1 MTIPKLKPND
11 RKREFNKYTSKQIN
25 KVIYNYLFKNNMS
38 NRKIDEEILNLS
50 SKQSKGYQSMGI
62 LHHLGIN
69 KNHKG
74 IFRGYTIDKAIE
86 VLKEDEIHF
95 KQIINLLL
103 ESKNI
108 NEYPIKVDSWELL
121 DEKIAL
127 KTIDKSTLKHN
138 GTGVPIEIRHFFE
151 INNLG
156 KNEKKN
162 VNFRYNDDCYSAVIE
177 MDKLEN
183 PRSRIIWKSKFR
195 DLLRNIFPKYYEKF
209 LEGKIEENTN
219 LPKIRFVKLDSNN
232 FDIEFIFT
240 SEIEDDVLEEISQDN
255 PLDIDTINIEL
266 ETKIRKEGK
275 VKYVYGKQ
283 YERNPKNRIEA
294 IKYHG
299 TKCVVCGFDF
309 EKIYGNRGKGYIEI
323 HHIRPLS
330 FVREESNINPK
341 TDLVPICSNC
351 HRMIHR
357 KKDNVL
363 SIDDLKQIIKDSK

>member
-1 MTIPKLKPND
+1 MTIPKLEPND
-11 RKREFNKYTSKQIN
+11 IKEEFNKYTSEQIN
-25 KVIYNYLFKNNMS
+25 KVVYNYLFKKNMS
-38 NRKIDEEILNLS
+38 SKRIDEEILDLQF
-50 SKQSKGYQSMGI
+50 KQGKEYQSMEI
-62 LHHLGIN
+62 LNNLGIN
-69 KNHKG
+69 KKHKG
-74 IFRGYTIDKAIE
+74 IFIGCTIDKAIE

-95 KQIINLLL
+95 KQIINILL

-108 NEYPIKVDSWELL
+108 NEYPIIVDSWELL

-138 GTGVPIEIRHFFE
+138 GAGVPIEIRHFFE

-156 KNEKKN
+156 KNDKKN
-162 VNFRYNDDCYSAVIE
+162 VNFRYDDNYYSAVIE

-195 DLLRNIFPKYYEKF
+195 DLLRNIYPKYYEKF
-209 LEGKIEENTN
+209 LEGKIEENAN
-219 LPKIRFVKLDSNN
+219 LPKIRFAKLDSNN

-240 SEIEDDVLEEISQDN
+240 NEIEDDVLEEISQDN
-255 PLDIDTINIEL
+255 TLDVDTINVEL
-266 ETKIRKEGK
+266 ETEIRKEGK

-330 FVREESNINPK
+330 SVGKESNINPK

-357 KKDNVL
+357 KKDSVL
-363 SIDDLKQIIKDSK
+363 SIDKLKKIVKDSK

>member
-1 MTIPKLKPND
+1 MTIPKLEPSD
-11 RKREFNKYTSKQIN
+11 RKREFDKYTSQQIN
-25 KVIYNYLFKNNMS
+25 KVVYNYLFEKNMS
-38 NRKIDEEILNLS
+38 NRKIEGEILNLS
-50 SKQSKGYQSMGI
+50 SKQNKGYQAMSI

-74 IFRGYTIDKAIE
+74 VFMGYTIDKAIE
-86 VLKEDEIHF
+86 VLKEDEIYF
-95 KQIINLLL
+95 KQIINILL

-108 NEYPIKVDSWELL
+108 NKYPIIVDSWELL

-138 GTGVPIEIRHFFE
+138 RTGVPIEIRHFFE

-162 VNFRYNDDCYSAVIE
+162 VNFRYDDNYYTAVIE

-209 LEGKIEENTN
+209 LEDEIEGKTN
-219 LPKIRFVKLDSNN
+219 LPKIRFVKFDSNN

-266 ETKIRKEGK
+266 ETEIRKEGK

-309 EKIYGNRGKGYIEI
+309 EKTYGNRGKGYIEI

-330 FVREESNINPK
+330 SVGKESNINPK

-357 KKDNVL
+357 KKDSVL
-363 SIDDLKQIIKDSK
+363 SIDELKQLIKDKK

>member
-1 MTIPKLKPND
+1 MTIPKLESND
-11 RKREFNKYTSKQIN
+11 RKREFNKYTSEQIN
-25 KVIYNYLFKNNMS
+25 KVVYNYLFKNNMS
-38 NRKIDEEILNLS
+38 NRNIDDEILDLS
-50 SKQSKGYQSMGI
+50 SKQSKDYQSMGI

-74 IFRGYTIDKAIE
+74 IFSGYTIDKAIE

-95 KQIINLLL
+95 SQIINILL
-103 ESKNI
+103 EIKNI
-108 NEYPIKVDSWELL
+108 NEYPIIVDSWELL

-162 VNFRYNDDCYSAVIE
+162 VNFKYNDNYYSAVIE

-195 DLLRNIFPKYYEKF
+195 DLLRSIFPEYYEKF
-209 LEGKIEENTN
+209 LENKIEGKTN
-219 LPKIRFVKLDSNN
+219 LPKIRFIKLDSNN
-232 FDIEFIFT
+232 FNIEFIFT
-240 SEIEDDVLEEISQDN
+240 AEIEDDVLEEISQDN
-255 PLDIDTINIEL
+255 PLNINTINIEL
-266 ETKIRKEGK
+266 ETEIRKEGK

-283 YERNPKNRIEA
+283 YECNPRNRIEA

-299 TKCVVCGFDF
+299 TKCIVCGFDF
-309 EKIYGNRGKGYIEI
+309 EKTYGDRGKGYIEI
-323 HHIRPLS
+323 HHIKPLS
-330 FVREESNINPK
+330 SVGEESNINPK

>member
-1 MTIPKLKPND
+1 MTIPKLEPSD
-11 RKREFNKYTSKQIN
+11 RKREFDKYTSQQIN
-25 KVIYNYLFKNNMS
+25 KVVYNYLFEKNMS
-38 NRKIDEEILNLS
+38 NRKIEGEILNLS
-50 SKQSKGYQSMGI
+50 SKQNKGYQAMSI

-74 IFRGYTIDKAIE
+74 VFMGYTIDKAIE
-86 VLKEDEIHF
+86 VLKEDEIYF
-95 KQIINLLL
+95 KQIINILL

-108 NEYPIKVDSWELL
+108 NKYPIIVDSWELL

-138 GTGVPIEIRHFFE
+138 RTGVPIEIRHFFE

-162 VNFRYNDDCYSAVIE
+162 VNFRYDDNYYSAVIE

-209 LEGKIEENTN
+209 LEDEIEGKTN
-219 LPKIRFVKLDSNN
+219 LPKIRFVKFDSNN

-266 ETKIRKEGK
+266 ETEIRKEGK

-309 EKIYGNRGKGYIEI
+309 EKTYGNRGKGYIEI

-330 FVREESNINPK
+330 
-341 TDLVPICSNC
+341 
-351 HRMIHR
+351 
-357 KKDNVL
+357 
-363 SIDDLKQIIKDSK
+363 